1 MTANTDLLPA
11 PQVLFTFT
19 EAAQMTA
26 LPETW
31 LRKAVSARV
40 IPHRRIGKHVRFAQ
54 ADLDALI
61 AGSAVAS

>member
-1 MTANTDLLPA
+1 MTVNTEFPN
-11 PQVLFTFT
+11 PRVLFTFA

-40 IPHRRIGKHVRFAQ
+40 IPHRRCGKHVRFAH

-61 AGSAVAS
+61 ADSAVAS